1 MPYKHTI
8 EAAESRHAAMAEQR
22 AKQIALDKVSRV
34 VRKSAVNGLDMQ
46 HFFGTSLRPNAV
58 IDLPHKICVEGPAT
72 ETLTIEANSDLGL
85 PHELLEAI
93 LSHLPVL
100 DLIIA
105 TGVNMTFRTIVQES
119 PTLQRK
125 LFLRA
130 TNEPRRFVRLEHPD
144 WGYEVAVATQEEYA
158 DVDDADE
165 YERDGTQWGVAREA
179 VTPSPFLI
187 SEDDQDRSRTE
198 RHRETEV
205 VCFTETTALAE
216 HWANMYL
223 TNPPCEYVTI
233 NLFYRGGY
241 HGQYSIS
248 ASRKIYRRKG
258 VTLASLL
265 GAFHMEGDVDI
276 DEHFVCWAH
285 EGSLDEDMVGVYKAT
300 TVSRM
305 IAKFEEWRKARE
317 DVLKR
322 SYNPLIR
329 SIELRKMGLDL
340 SRTTIKLWNVVVPEW
355 RTDEGD
361 FLFRSMFER

>member
-205 VCFTETTALAE
+205 VCFTDDHNASFASLPPRRVRTVLDALADRVAERLAGRLE
-216 HWANMYL
+216 HTGNNGDAGWL
-223 TNPPCEYVTI
+223 TADQAAAYIGAP
-233 NLFYRGGY
+233 R
-241 HGQYSIS
+241 
-248 ASRKIYRRKG
+248 SRVYDLVAQRR
-258 VTLASLL
+258 V
-265 GAFHMEGDVDI
+265 
-276 DEHFVCWAH
+276 EH
-285 EGSLDEDMVGVYKAT
+285 
-300 TVSRM
+300 
-305 IAKFEEWRKARE
+305 RK
-317 DVLKR
+317 DG
-322 SYNPLIR
+322 
-329 SIELRKMGLDL
+329 RKL
-340 SRTTIKLWNVVVPEW
+340 
-355 RTDEGD
+355 
-361 FLFRSMFER
+361 LFRKQWLDAAIDGGER